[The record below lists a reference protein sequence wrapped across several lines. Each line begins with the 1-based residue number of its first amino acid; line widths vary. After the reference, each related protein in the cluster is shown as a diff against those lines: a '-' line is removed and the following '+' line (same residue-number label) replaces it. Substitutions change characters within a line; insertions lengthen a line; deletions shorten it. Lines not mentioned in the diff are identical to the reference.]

1 MDVGK
6 ITEKTNSFDSGVE
19 NLGADETDEQF
30 EMENLN
36 PYDSSSSGLVFPTSH
51 HRTYGETSFIAGVDE
66 RTPMLREGSQEN
78 REEAAKIIKS
88 KFPYWNPLNSS
99 FNATLN
105 SRGEVIVTLAHTRKA
120 VPHVLID
127 ADGNV
132 YEKVLKTS
140 KKIRTSLGVRFD
152 KIVETNE
159 EEIERRNKKISELQ
173 DQRATTSDKNQIGGL
188 DQTIDE
194 EQDAINQLERANE
207 EIEQRMTLRDRVK
220 TIFKKIWVHR
230 ICRDICRRRDYWCY
244 RG

>member
-6 ITEKTNSFDSGVE
+6 VTEKTNSFEFGVE

-36 PYDSSSSGLVFPTSH
+36 PYDSSSIGLDVPTSY
-51 HRTYGETSFIAGVDE
+51 HRTYGETSFITGVDE

-78 REEAAKIIKS
+78 REVAAKIIKS
-88 KFPYWNPLNSS
+88 KFPNRNPLNSS
-99 FNATLN
+99 FSATLN
-105 SRGEVIVTLAHTRKA
+105 LGGEVIVMLTYTRKA

-132 YEKVLKTS
+132 NEKVLKTS
-140 KKIRTSLGVRFD
+140 KKYRTSLGVRFD

-173 DQRATTSDKNQIGGL
+173 DQRATTSDKNQIEGL

-194 EQDAINQLERANE
+194 EQDEINQLERENK
-207 EIEQRMTLRDRVK
+207 EI
-220 TIFKKIWVHR
+220 
-230 ICRDICRRRDYWCY
+230 
-244 RG
+244 